1 MIETE
6 NKSARCASARDPAPR
21 LQVIGCGNV
30 LAGDDSAGV
39 EIVRRLRARGDCRC
53 ALRDLPHGGVE
64 LLESFEEADVIL
76 FLDAVSSGAPPGT
89 VHLVPLPWPGIEPR
103 GLSSLSSHGWGLAET
118 LELARA
124 LGRRAPRLMLLGV
137 EVAGVSLAAGR
148 SVAVEEAIAVVV
160 ERFSRLSYLLMD
172 QGASFWQS
180 PHRFAP
186 GEIPFLGE
194 A

>member
-1 MIETE
+1 MVETE
-6 NKSARCASARDPAPR
+6 NKSARRASARDPAAR

-39 EIVRRLRARGDCRC
+39 EIVRRLRERGDCRC

-103 GLSSLSSHGWGLAET
+103 GLSSLSSHGWGLTET

-124 LGRRAPRLMLLGV
+124 LGRRTPRLMLLGV
-137 EVAGVSLAAGR
+137 EVAEVSLAARR
-148 SVAVEEAIAVVV
+148 SVAVEKGIAVIV
-160 ERFSRLSYLLMD
+160 ETFSRLSCLLMD
-172 QGASFWQS
+172 QGASFWQM

-186 GEIPFLGE
+186 GEIPFSGE